1 MFHQD
6 SVLQQLLKWCI
17 HKRHRSIKQA
27 VQSISH
33 CLAQLLCNEPPWTF
47 VNLTPKHLSDDVQS
61 PELTPQWRMHLQG
74 LGPAIFSRGCPT
86 CDAVWPKAQGRESLS
101 HWTPSLLVLQALRAA
116 WAFHPLLQL
125 SVPAPVTSH
134 IPWPPSEASTEKGCK
149 ERRGSS
155 ECWTLLRG
163 ELSCGNRRKGVMQ
176 GKWQFSHKNAGN
188 HRALHQ
194 LSERGRGTQQSLFEG
209 RAASV
214 FERGHSVAGRW
225 QSGQCFHAL
234 HLISLV
240 CYSFPSRVFFC
251 HWYVPAKLNF
261 LSQIKCISNS
271 LKPRQRLP
279 SPHSLLLWWVPALHS
294 PTVLVSGLLPRPPTL
309 SLPQRWARSV
319 IRKNRN
325 PKIRC
330 QLNQHRAGAG
340 AQRAASFH
348 FISLHASFVLLI
360 NKDGISIWKPRSSKS
375 TGHGGTFILKP
386 WYSF

>member
-1 MFHQD
+1 MED
-6 SVLQQLLKWCI
+6 APAGVGASYLQQGLPNLWCSLA
-17 HKRHRSIKQA
+17 KGTREG
-27 VQSISH
+27 IS
-33 CLAQLLCNEPPWTF
+33 
-47 VNLTPKHLSDDVQS
+47 
-61 PELTPQWRMHLQG
+61 
-74 LGPAIFSRGCPT
+74 
-86 CDAVWPKAQGRESLS
+86 S
-101 HWTPSLLVLQALRAA
+101 HWTPSLLVLQALRAV

-194 LSERGRGTQQSLFEG
+194 LSEQGRGTQQSLFEG

-214 FERGHSVAGRW
+214 FERGHSVGRW

-240 CYSFPSRVFFC
+240 CYSFPSRAFFC

-271 LKPRQRLP
+271 LKPR
-279 SPHSLLLWWVPALHS
+279 
-294 PTVLVSGLLPRPPTL
+294 
-309 SLPQRWARSV
+309 
-319 IRKNRN
+319 
-325 PKIRC
+325 
-330 QLNQHRAGAG
+330 
-340 AQRAASFH
+340 
-348 FISLHASFVLLI
+348 
-360 NKDGISIWKPRSSKS
+360 
-375 TGHGGTFILKP
+375 
-386 WYSF
+386 